1 MSIFLVDYENVHSN
15 GFNGINQLSEN
26 DLIIVF
32 YTKEVKQIP
41 IDLHLKLQNAKAKI
55 EYLKAENGRKNA
67 LDFQLTSYL
76 GYLISK
82 NSNES
87 YYIVSNDQGYKVLT
101 SFWSENNILVKS
113 KVSLVTDLSLKVEKD
128 VQAQFKQKVQLALKD
143 SAYSE
148 KLNEILSIIDK
159 YKTKQGINNALV
171 KEFESKKA
179 GEVYKLIKPLL
190 TNKKG
195 DDKH

>member
-15 GFNGINQLSEN
+15 GFNGINQLSEK

-41 IDLHLKLQNAKAKI
+41 IDLHLKLQNTKAKI

-82 NSNES
+82 NSLES

-101 SFWSENNILVKS
+101 SFWAENNILVKS

-148 KLNEILSIIDK
+148 KLNEILIIIDK

-179 GEVYKLIKPLL
+179 GEVYKLIKSLL

>member
-1 MSIFLVDYENVHSN
+1 MAIFLVDYENVHSN

-101 SFWSENNILVKS
+101 SFWTKKKFLLN
-113 KVSLVTDLSLKVEKD
+113 
-128 VQAQFKQKVQLALKD
+128 QKF
-143 SAYSE
+143 
-148 KLNEILSIIDK
+148 N
-159 YKTKQGINNALV
+159 
-171 KEFESKKA
+171 
-179 GEVYKLIKPLL
+179 
-190 TNKKG
+190 
-195 DDKH
+195 